1 MLNRYQMCCLLL
13 GLMTTVS
20 AHATETSIWKRLK
33 QGGYVIL
40 MRHAPVDSMTHS
52 TSPNADFENCVG
64 QQNLSPEGQKEAA
77 RIGRSFKKHKIK
89 VSAVL
94 ASPYCR
100 TQDTG
105 RLAFGK
111 VQAWDALDLQTSL
124 PEDEA
129 TKRSELVAARIG
141 EFKGPGNLVLISH
154 QPNIDTLTLELVGL
168 GTILVLQPSGGSN
181 FDVVERIPLGK
192 LPK

>member
-1 MLNRYQMCCLLL
+1 MKNYYPICCLLL
-13 GLMTTVS
+13 GLLTAGS
-20 AHATETSIWKRLK
+20 AQAADLSIWKRLQ

-52 TSPNADFENCVG
+52 TSPNAEFENCVG
-64 QQNLSPEGQKEAA
+64 QQNLSPEGQQAAA
-77 RIGRSFKKHKIK
+77 RIGRAFKKHKIK
-89 VSAVL
+89 VSEVL

-105 RLAFGK
+105 RIAFGK
-111 VQAWDALDLQTSL
+111 FKAWDALDLQTSL

-129 TKRSELVAARIG
+129 AKRSAIVAARIG
-141 EFKGPGNLVLISH
+141 EFKGPKNLVLISH
-154 QPNIDTLTLELVGL
+154 QPNVDALTLELVEY
-168 GTILVLQPSGGSN
+168 GTLIILKPAGGSN
-181 FDVVERIPLGK
+181 FDVIDRIPLDK

>member
-1 MLNRYQMCCLLL
+1 MFTRYRMCCLLL
-13 GLMTTVS
+13 GLMAAMG
-20 AHATETSIWKRLK
+20 AHAAEATIWKSLK
-33 QGGYVIL
+33 QGGYVVL
-40 MRHAPVDSMTHS
+40 MRHAPVDTMTHS

-77 RIGRSFKKHKIK
+77 RIGRAFKKHKIK
-89 VSAVL
+89 ISAVF

-111 VQAWDALDLQTSL
+111 VKAWDALDLQTSL

-129 TKRSELVAARIG
+129 AKRSELVAARIG
-141 EFKGPGNLVLISH
+141 EFKGPGNLVMISH
-154 QPNIDTLTLELVGL
+154 QPNIDTLTLELVEL
-168 GTILVLQPSGGSN
+168 GTILILQPSGGSN
-181 FDVVERIPLGK
+181 FNVLERIPLSK

>member
-1 MLNRYQMCCLLL
+1 MINRYRICCLLL
-13 GLMTTVS
+13 GLVAAVS
-20 AHATETSIWKRLK
+20 AHAAEPSIWKRLQ

-52 TSPNADFENCVG
+52 TSPNAEFENCVG
-64 QQNLSPEGQKEAA
+64 QQNLSPEGQQAAA
-77 RIGRSFKKHKIK
+77 RIGRAFKKHKIK
-89 VSAVL
+89 ISEVL

-105 RLAFGK
+105 RIAFGK
-111 VQAWDALDLQTSL
+111 VKTWDALDLQTSL

-129 TKRSELVAARIG
+129 AKRSAEVAARIG
-141 EFKGPGNLVLISH
+141 AFKGPHNLLLISH
-154 QPNIDTLTLELVGL
+154 QPNVDALTLELVDY
-168 GTILVLQPSGGSN
+168 GTLVILKPSGASN
-181 FDVVERIPLGK
+181 FEVVDRIPLNK

>member
-1 MLNRYQMCCLLL
+1 MLNRYQMYCLLL
-13 GLMTTVS
+13 GMMTAFSTQ
-20 AHATETSIWKRLK
+20 AAEASIWKRLK
-33 QGGYVIL
+33 QGGYVLL

-52 TSPNADFENCVG
+52 TSPSADFENCVG
-64 QQNLSPEGQKEAA
+64 QQNLSPEGQIEAK
-77 RIGRSFKKHKIK
+77 RIGLAFKKHKIK
-89 VSAVL
+89 VSAVF

-100 TQDTG
+100 TKDTG

-129 TKRSELVAARIG
+129 AKRSELVAARIG

-154 QPNIDTLTLELVGL
+154 QPNIDTLTLELVEV
-168 GTILVLQPSGGSN
+168 GTILVLQPSGSSSFN
-181 FDVVERIPLGK
+181 VVERIPLDK